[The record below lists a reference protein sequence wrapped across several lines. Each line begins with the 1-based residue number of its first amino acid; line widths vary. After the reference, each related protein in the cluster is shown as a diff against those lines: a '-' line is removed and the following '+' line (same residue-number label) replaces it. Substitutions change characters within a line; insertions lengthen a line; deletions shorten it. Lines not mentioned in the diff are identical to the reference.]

1 MDAWTLPFIIP
12 PGRTVTLTT
21 LLELKELRP
30 FLTLIG
36 TSLKKEVIV
45 NKVTG
50 SAIVVSWGALR
61 PGNTCNVIRDVWL
74 NNRISRKTKAALW
87 VVTMSTS
94 LKSSKSAAKTK
105 DFSLHN
111 ACMVAWISR
120 HKGKA
125 WLLAKHVARRQD
137 EKINI
142 SHVCGLN
149 MKLQSADGSEL
160 TVKAAHCRR
169 HWVSILSRKVPK
181 P

>member
-1 MDAWTLPFIIP
+1 MWGRRAEIWPCVWALVVCIP
-12 PGRTVTLTT
+12 PDWPLCEPCRVDGS
-21 LLELKELRP
+21 LEKERKFESDTDRLDWLF
-30 FLTLIG
+30 FL
-36 TSLKKEVIV
+36 
-45 NKVTG
+45 
-50 SAIVVSWGALR
+50 A
-61 PGNTCNVIRDVWL
+61 
-74 NNRISRKTKAALW
+74 ISRKTKAALW

-137 EKINI
+137 ERINI

-169 HWVSILSRKVPK
+169 HWVSILSGKVPK